1 MWSPSSNNFPT
12 TDGWT
17 GYRLLLIKSQKISID
32 SSTFHHVTGI
42 LYLENQDALV
52 ITLFD
57 GSFHVI
63 RDLSRDPQW
72 TSISD
77 IQSHDDEVD
86 YGTLTSENLS
96 KVSRTLF
103 VKAEKGN
110 VDRRD
115 MVRINGVAPYD
126 DVSCFLWMY

>member
-1 MWSPSSNNFPT
+1 MGFN
-12 TDGWT
+12 
-17 GYRLLLIKSQKISID
+17 IK
-32 SSTFHHVTGI
+32 
-42 LYLENQDALV
+42 
-52 ITLFD
+52 
-57 GSFHVI
+57 
-63 RDLSRDPQW
+63 
-72 TSISD
+72 
-77 IQSHDDEVD
+77 SHDDEVD